1 MLSEEQ
7 SAAPASSCSD
17 PALLPLCPSHVAGTR
32 GFYLLGKG
40 MWLLLSPLQAQVLGL
55 SMYLSL
61 RRTDRARTLTC
72 SHTRWH
78 SQGLCTH
85 LTGLPLACWPSLKFA
100 ADAVIT
106 GLSSLIHKSPCAP
119 NMDPPVLLMPQ
130 SRQFLGPHWLQCL
143 AHAPQKSTPWP
154 GTSIWHLLHSH
165 QSPPAAGAPGSKSVG
180 PLQIQIATAPPA
192 TDIGT
197 PLAPAAGTHFT
208 LSHTHGS
215 CQELAHSPSARI
227 HMEE

>member
-1 MLSEEQ
+1 MQPHTMAQPRALYPPHRPPTCMLAQPEV
-7 SAAPASSCSD
+7 CCRRSD
-17 PALLPLCPSHVAGTR
+17 HRLVFPYAHC
-32 GFYLLGKG
+32 
-40 MWLLLSPLQAQVLGL
+40 
-55 SMYLSL
+55 
-61 RRTDRARTLTC
+61 
-72 SHTRWH
+72 
-78 SQGLCTH
+78 
-85 LTGLPLACWPSLKFA
+85 
-100 ADAVIT
+100 
-106 GLSSLIHKSPCAP
+106 IHKSPCAP
-119 NMDPPVLLMPQ
+119 NMDPPILLMPQ
-130 SRQFLGPHWLQCL
+130 RRQFLGPHWLQCL